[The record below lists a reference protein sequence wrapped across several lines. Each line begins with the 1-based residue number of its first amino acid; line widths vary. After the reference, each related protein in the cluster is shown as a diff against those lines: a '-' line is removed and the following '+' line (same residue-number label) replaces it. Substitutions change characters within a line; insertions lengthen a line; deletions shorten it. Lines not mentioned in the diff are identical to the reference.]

1 MAYTHIRNALS
12 IINSLLGNDKLSKD
26 IKLQLVQVKKE
37 LYDAQDELVW
47 IRSRS
52 REIAHTVK
60 DLIEVL
66 GIEVKI
72 GNPMIKLEK
81 DELYEKL
88 LKSPYIEAT
97 LSPDKGEKVKI
108 EKIVIPSEY

>member
-12 IINSLLGNDKLSKD
+12 IINSLLGDEKISKD

-72 GNPMIKLEK
+72 GNPIIKLEK

-97 LSPDKGEKVKI
+97 INTDKAEKVRI
-108 EKIVIPSEY
+108 EKIIVPSDK